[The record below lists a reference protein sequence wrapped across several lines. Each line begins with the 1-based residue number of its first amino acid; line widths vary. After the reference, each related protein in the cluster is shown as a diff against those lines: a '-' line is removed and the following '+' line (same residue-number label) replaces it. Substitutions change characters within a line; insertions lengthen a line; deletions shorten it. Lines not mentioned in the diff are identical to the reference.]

1 MSTITSISAVIV
13 ILIFLGLSVFQFLLA
28 LGKPYGKAA
37 YGGKYEVLPNNMRIL
52 SGVAILIFM
61 IASLFVAVRVEFLS
75 NFPFPDIANLGVWV
89 FAIYL
94 SLNAVANFLSKSKL
108 EKQIMT
114 PLSLLAAICLFAI
127 AFNL

>member
-94 SLNAVANFLSKSKL
+94 SLKAVENFLTNIKV
-108 EKQIMT
+108 
-114 PLSLLAAICLFAI
+114 
-127 AFNL
+127 

>member
-1 MSTITSISAVIV
+1 MSISAVIV
-13 ILIFLGLSVFQFLLA
+13 ILIFLGLSIFQLLLA

-52 SGVAILIFM
+52 SGVAILIFV
-61 IASLFVAVRVEFLS
+61 IASLFVAVRAEFLI

-89 FAIYL
+89 FALYL
-94 SLNAVANFLSKSKL
+94 SLNTVANFLSESKL

-114 PLSLLAAICLFAI
+114 PLSLIAAICLFII
-127 AFNL
+127 ALNL